1 MHMQKKSLILF
12 FPTCSCPENI
22 TTNSDKVESSPQRAS
37 VKRKGF
43 NRTFTPPQQQTT
55 SLQITEVLTLKL
67 KKIGLGSLS
76 LNG

>member
-1 MHMQKKSLILF
+1 M
-12 FPTCSCPENI
+12 
-22 TTNSDKVESSPQRAS
+22 
-37 VKRKGF
+37 G
-43 NRTFTPPQQQTT
+43 QTT